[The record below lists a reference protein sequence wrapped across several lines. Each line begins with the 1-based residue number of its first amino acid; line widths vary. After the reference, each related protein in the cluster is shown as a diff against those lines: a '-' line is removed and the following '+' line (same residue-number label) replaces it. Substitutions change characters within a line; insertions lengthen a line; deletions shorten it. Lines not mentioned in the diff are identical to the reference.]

1 MGTAGTVRRA
11 GWLRGL
17 SGLLA
22 GGLAAAA
29 VTLLAVWAVAVGAG
43 VAGPGAST
51 LAWHAA
57 GAVVAVAGQ
66 VYADRRAGARG
77 TLAAVGVIAVSAGVL
92 AVQWL
97 V

>member
-1 MGTAGTVRRA
+1 MRQRRA

-22 GGLAAAA
+22 GGMVAVAAA
-29 VTLLAVWAVAVGAG
+29 LFVAWFVAAEAGAP
-43 VAGPGAST
+43 GPGSAT

-77 TLAAVGVIAVSAGVL
+77 TCAAIGVIAVSAGVL
-92 AVQWL
+92 AFQWL
-97 V
+97 S